1 MATDKVSTIAIKT
14 GDDIA
19 VLTSAHKPT
28 TADDQRFTGLLTDSE
43 LTVLQQSSVL
53 LPTSRHTSDNVRRQV
68 MNVQTNDVAT

>member
-43 LTVLQQSSVL
+43 LTVL
-53 LPTSRHTSDNVRRQV
+53 
-68 MNVQTNDVAT
+68 